1 MCHDGNSAGAS
12 QRYLNAQITAL
23 YQTAYECVQSCSGE
37 LDFKSASYDRSK
49 YTRSLAQYHFVGPK
63 PRKVFSTAELFFSAQ
78 FDQPRLTFICN
89 HEAIFYLHVREGHY
103 NLDYQKANVAGYR
116 VEAHKNRAL
125 KDITVAFRMKFSRTG
140 IKGSS
145 SKIGNGSNHLIQL
158 MILDFGSAK
167 LQSFR
172 PTLAHEDTE
181 ALTFYLRNYLQFLEN
196 VRALCRDEV
205 ILTYTIDSIAFF
217 KTDDWSKETP
227 EEFHNWQIA
236 FIVDVSEEK
245 ECDGAVTRL
254 VMNLETARFS
264 HHFSVITETSEVAL
278 GYFYQIV
285 HFLSVDYLDVITQYK
300 MHRVWHHDTR
310 VITVTHTAAPIQE
323 SSDENEEMIDEE
335 GSAWKYTATDKKWQ
349 RRHGQ
354 LTLWHERIEKTT
366 MFGYD
371 QVLAISEES
380 INQMFFSLWSRASK
394 SEFDGALAKWSKE
407 IFSASFEAI
416 RVRLLSNGKAI
427 VWIGIHDGQ
436 LRVKSESDKKS
447 WWQRHSWKPAKPT
460 DKTETHEFSDLS
472 LAFEV
477 NIKMEE
483 QHSMTLS
490 ESWFSRFHLTH
501 LFQAHADAP
510 ERLFKHLLFDFANAT
525 FRSELSNVD
534 CLCEGKGRQVV
545 DKLETAI
552 CYTRKYLVDLAHHG
566 HNIIHTVPIF
576 SASCK
581 SLFGFTSVA
590 HCIVAKEKV
599 TVENCGHARKGSEAP
614 AILIVGTCGGRQL
627 TFVQPQWH
635 AGLVICGS
643 GKSQSSLG
651 TVCLSKAAFLEG
663 CLLKNLERVNA
674 TTTIVPNFA
683 GVIDGQWNFDLTT
696 WATHAFRKNRACKW
710 KVVECCQHG
719 EKECKGAKGCAGEAH
734 GSLQY
739 IWEHRDGWSHEHEG
753 TSHDEN
759 DGQYSIDCRT
769 RNRLTIPT
777 TYRPGALEI
786 KMKGESILTVAGKDE
801 CNEWSKQS
809 TATWEASICIYS
821 RPGGLAVQVTGS
833 PKPRFAEA
841 VCSGACNI
849 DITKVH
855 SQNLPQTVD
864 FEDLLTDLRTTL
876 QGTWEYSAPGHLA
889 YGITNPVF
897 TVTGDLVCQLAS
909 YDALMKKEIAVTTAA
924 ATTTTTT
931 PMSPVRKNKS
941 LMARSSMLLKT
952 GSSSLLSILDGG
964 LLTSSS
970 SIAETPMVRTPSEAG
985 GASISGGAT
994 TKQQSQSSFFSK
1006 EVSGYSVSEM
1016 KSESKVSL
1024 TEKTSVQVQGDAKA
1038 TVGF

>member
-196 VRALCRDEV
+196 GGSHTLFD
-205 ILTYTIDSIAFF
+205 IPDF
-217 KTDDWSKETP
+217 DDDKETP

-552 CYTRKYLVDLAHHG
+552 CYTR
-566 HNIIHTVPIF
+566 N
-576 SASCK
+576 
-581 SLFGFTSVA
+581 
-590 HCIVAKEKV
+590 
-599 TVENCGHARKGSEAP
+599 
-614 AILIVGTCGGRQL
+614 
-627 TFVQPQWH
+627 
-635 AGLVICGS
+635 